1 LGKEGKMRLLVTFL
15 LIFNTVNVCQASE
28 KVTDTTAIELSI
40 LWRLP
45 VDPATWEIKELEKLL
60 HDSKKFVLEGN
71 FYKPKGKM
79 NVFGHEVLYIG
90 AVGMGE
96 IPGPNAM
103 LKGSP
108 DKIVNY
114 IKEKYKIKFV
124 KEGNEFHGDI
134 KETATAGGE
143 MYRVKIRDY
152 VKLVIAPNP
161 GKKDETIVIGAYLG
175 P

>member
-1 LGKEGKMRLLVTFL
+1 MRLLIIFL
-15 LIFNTVNVCQASE
+15 LIFNAVNFCQASE
-28 KVTDTTAIELSI
+28 KLTDTTTIELSI

-45 VDPATWEIKELEKLL
+45 VDPAKWESKEFEKLL
-60 HDSKKFVLEGN
+60 QDSTKFVPVGN
-71 FYKPKGKM
+71 FYKPKSKM
-79 NVFGHEVLYIG
+79 NVFGHEVLYVG

-108 DKIVNY
+108 EKIANY
-114 IKEKYKIKFV
+114 IREKYKIKFV

-161 GKKDETIVIGAYLG
+161 EKKDETIVIGAYLG